1 MTQPRTLSAP
11 QEAILEAGI
20 SNPDPA
26 AYTMVNAIIVD
37 GAPAKALRQAATDTA
52 ARHDALHW
60 SLNLDDRYRISA
72 RAGLGPAL
80 VPAEETD
87 LRYLDPADAIAAV
100 EAWMATQRA
109 AAYDLW
115 GSGPRIRF
123 ALFHLP
129 ETPAGPS
136 TVCALMT
143 HHLYTDEHA
152 LQLLWTEVVR
162 RAGTLPISAPISPDL
177 RYSRWAVAS
186 ASAVAATSARTAA
199 VAVAQRCQA
208 HETRPYPEYL
218 ERSPA
223 PNGYGQ
229 QVRALGP
236 VDTADVSARLSVG
249 PAAVYVAAVA
259 QAVAEETGHGRIV
272 LHMPMSLRRT
282 AAEAG
287 IVGCF
292 VASALLPI
300 RVEPTG
306 DRLVQHCQQA
316 LDFASRHAHA
326 RAGLLS
332 RSVGRPQISLAIEQ
346 PTTTRRL
353 GPVTWSSFAAPNA
366 GPKHPLSLQLS
377 ASATDPGRLRASW
390 TSATLTQQQ
399 AIDLL
404 ERTTDHLNRLTAK
417 G

>member
-20 SNPDPA
+20 SHPDPA

-37 GAPAKALRQAATDTA
+37 GVPAKALRQAATGTA

-60 SLNLDDRYRISA
+60 ILNLDDRYRISA
-72 RAGLGPAL
+72 SAGLGPTL
-80 VPAEETD
+80 IPAEETD
-87 LRYLDPADAIAAV
+87 LRSLDPADAIATV

-109 AAYDLW
+109 AAYDIW

-152 LQLLWTEVVR
+152 LQLLWTEIVR
-162 RAGTLPISAPISPDL
+162 RAGTPPISAPTSPDL
-177 RYSRWAVAS
+177 RYGRWAEAS
-186 ASAVAATSARTAA
+186 ISAAAATSARTAA
-199 VAVAQRCQA
+199 EAVAQRCQT

-218 ERSPA
+218 ERLPA

-229 QVRALGP
+229 QARALGP

-259 QAVAEETGHGRIV
+259 QAVAEQTGHGRIV

-292 VASALLPI
+292 VASAPLPI
-300 RVEPTG
+300 RLEPTG

-316 LDFASRHAHA
+316 LNFASRHAHA
-326 RAGLLS
+326 RPGLLS

-346 PTTTRRL
+346 PVTTRRL

-377 ASATDPGRLRASW
+377 ASATGPGRLRASW
-390 TSATLTQQQ
+390 TSASLTQEQ
-399 AIDLL
+399 AVDLL

>member
-1 MTQPRTLSAP
+1 MTQARTLSAP
-11 QEAILEAGI
+11 QEAILEAGT

-26 AYTMVNAIIVD
+26 AYTMVNAITVD
-37 GAPAKALRQAATDTA
+37 GVPTRSLRQAAIDTA

-60 SLNLDDRYRISA
+60 ILDLDDRYRISA

-87 LRYLDPADAIAAV
+87 LRSLAPADAIGTV

-115 GSGPRIRF
+115 GSGPRLR
-123 ALFHLP
+123 FHLFRLP
-129 ETPAGPS
+129 HTPAGPS
-136 TVCALMT
+136 TVCALTT

-152 LQLLWTEVVR
+152 LQLLWTEIVR
-162 RAGTLPISAPISPDL
+162 RASTPTASAPTSPDL
-177 RYSRWAVAS
+177 RYSRWAEDSTSPA
-186 ASAVAATSARTAA
+186 AATSARTAA
-199 VAVAQRCQA
+199 EAVAQRCQA

-218 ERSPA
+218 ERPQA
-223 PNGYGQ
+223 PDSYGQ
-229 QVRALGP
+229 QARALGP
-236 VDTADVSARLSVG
+236 VDTAKVSARLSVG
-249 PAAVYVAAVA
+249 SAAVYVAAVA
-259 QAVAEETGHGRIV
+259 QAVAEQTGHGRIV

-300 RVEPTG
+300 SVEPTG

-326 RAGLLS
+326 RSGLLS
-332 RSVGRPQISLAIEQ
+332 RSLGRPQISLAIEQ
-346 PTTTRRL
+346 PATARRL

-366 GPKHPLSLQLS
+366 GPKYPLSLQLS
-377 ASATDPGRLRASW
+377 SSATGPGRLRASW
-390 TSATLTQQQ
+390 TPATLTQMQ
-399 AIDLL
+399 ASDLL
-404 ERTTDHLNRLTAK
+404 ERTIGHLNRLTAK

>member
-1 MTQPRTLSAP
+1 MIQPRTLSAP

-37 GAPAKALRQAATDTA
+37 GVPAKALRQAATDTA

-72 RAGLGPAL
+72 SAGLGPAL
-80 VPAEETD
+80 VPVEETD
-87 LRYLDPADAIAAV
+87 LRSLDSADAIATV

-115 GSGPRIRF
+115 SSGPRIRF

-129 ETPAGPS
+129 ETPAGPR
-136 TVCALMT
+136 TVCALTT

-152 LQLLWTEVVR
+152 LHLLWTEILR
-162 RAGTLPISAPISPDL
+162 RAGNPPISTPPSPDL
-177 RYSRWAVAS
+177 RYSRWAEAS
-186 ASAVAATSARTAA
+186 ASPAAATSARTAA
-199 VAVAQRCQA
+199 EAVAQRCQA

-218 ERSPA
+218 ERP
-223 PNGYGQ
+223 PTQNGYGQ
-229 QVRALGP
+229 QDRALDP
-236 VDTADVSARLSVG
+236 VDTANVSARLSVG
-249 PAAVYVAAVA
+249 PAALYVAAVA
-259 QAVAEETGHGRIV
+259 QAVAEQTGHGRIV

-300 RVEPTG
+300 RVEPTS

-326 RAGLLS
+326 QPGLLS

-346 PTTTRRL
+346 PATTRRL

-377 ASATDPGRLRASW
+377 ASATGPGRLRASW
-390 TSATLTQQQ
+390 TSAPLTQEQ

-404 ERTTDHLNRLTAK
+404 ERTTDHLNHLTAK

>member
-11 QEAILEAGI
+11 QEAILEADI

-37 GAPAKALRQAATDTA
+37 GVPAKALRQAATDTA

-60 SLNLDDRYRISA
+60 ILNLDDRYRISA
-72 RAGLGPAL
+72 SAGLGPAL
-80 VPAEETD
+80 VPVEETD
-87 LRYLDPADAIAAV
+87 LRSLDPADATATV
-100 EAWMATQRA
+100 EAWIATQRA

-136 TVCALMT
+136 TVCALTT

-152 LQLLWTEVVR
+152 LQLLWTEVLR
-162 RAGTLPISAPISPDL
+162 RASTLPISAPTSPDL
-177 RYSRWAVAS
+177 RYSRWAEAS
-186 ASAVAATSARTAA
+186 TSAAAATSARTAA
-199 VAVAQRCQA
+199 EAVAQRCQA
-208 HETRPYPEYL
+208 HETRPYPENL
-218 ERSPA
+218 ERPPD

-229 QVRALGP
+229 QARALGP
-236 VDTADVSARLSVG
+236 IDTAAVSARLSVG

-259 QAVAEETGHGRIV
+259 QAVAEQTGHGRIV

-300 RVEPTG
+300 RVELTG

-316 LDFASRHAHA
+316 LDFASGHAHA
-326 RAGLLS
+326 RPGLLS

-346 PTTTRRL
+346 PATTRRL

-377 ASATDPGRLRASW
+377 ASASGPGRLRASW
-390 TSATLTQQQ
+390 TSATLTQEQ
-399 AIDLL
+399 AVDLL
-404 ERTTDHLNRLTAK
+404 KRTTDHLNRLTAK

>member
-1 MTQPRTLSAP
+1 MTQSRTLSAP
-11 QEAILEAGI
+11 QQAILEAGT

-26 AYTMVNAIIVD
+26 AYTMVNAITVD
-37 GAPAKALRQAATDTA
+37 GVLTRSLRQAATDTA

-60 SLNLDDRYRISA
+60 TLNLDDRYRISA
-72 RAGLGPAL
+72 SAGPSPAL
-80 VPAEETD
+80 VPTEETD
-87 LRYLDPADAIAAV
+87 LRSLDPADAIGTV
-100 EAWMATQRA
+100 EAWMTTQRA

-115 GSGPRIRF
+115 DDGPRLR
-123 ALFHLP
+123 FHLFRLP
-129 ETPAGPS
+129 DTPTGPS
-136 TVCALMT
+136 TVCALTT

-152 LQLLWTEVVR
+152 LQLLWTEIVR
-162 RAGTLPISAPISPDL
+162 RASTPPISAPTSPDL
-177 RYSRWAVAS
+177 RYSRWAEAS
-186 ASAVAATSARTAA
+186 TGAAAATSARTAA
-199 VAVAQRCQA
+199 EAVAQRCQA
-208 HETRPYPEYL
+208 HETRPYPGYL
-218 ERSPA
+218 ERPPA

-229 QVRALGP
+229 QARALGP

-259 QAVAEETGHGRIV
+259 QAVAEQTGHGRIV

-292 VASALLPI
+292 VASAPLPI

-306 DRLVQHCQQA
+306 DRLVQHCQRA
-316 LDFASRHAHA
+316 LNFASRHAHA
-326 RAGLLS
+326 RPGLLS

-346 PTTTRRL
+346 PATTRRL
-353 GPVTWSSFAAPNA
+353 GPVTWNSFAAPNA

-377 ASATDPGRLRASW
+377 ASATGPGRLRASW
-390 TSATLTQQQ
+390 TSATLTQEQ

>member
-1 MTQPRTLSAP
+1 MTQQRTLSAP

-20 SNPDPA
+20 SHPDPA

-37 GAPAKALRQAATDTA
+37 GVPAKALRQAATDTA

-60 SLNLDDRYRISA
+60 ILNLDDRYRISA
-72 RAGLGPAL
+72 SAGLCPAL

-87 LRYLDPADAIAAV
+87 LRSLDPADAIATV
-100 EAWMATQRA
+100 EAWMAAQRA

-115 GSGPRIRF
+115 SSGPRIRF

-129 ETPAGPS
+129 DTPAGPS
-136 TVCALMT
+136 TVCALTT

-152 LQLLWTEVVR
+152 LQLLWTEIVR
-162 RAGTLPISAPISPDL
+162 RASTPPISTPPSPDL
-177 RYSRWAVAS
+177 RYSRWAEAS
-186 ASAVAATSARTAA
+186 TSPTAATSARTAA
-199 VAVAQRCQA
+199 EAVAQRCQP
-208 HETRPYPEYL
+208 HETSPYPEYL
-218 ERSPA
+218 ERPPA
-223 PNGYGQ
+223 PYAYGQ
-229 QVRALGP
+229 QTRALGP
-236 VDTADVSARLSVG
+236 VDTAKVSARLSVG
-249 PAAVYVAAVA
+249 PTAVYVAAVA

-326 RAGLLS
+326 RPGLLS

-346 PTTTRRL
+346 PATARRL
-353 GPVTWSSFAAPNA
+353 GPVTWSNFAAPNA

-377 ASATDPGRLRASW
+377 ASATGAGRLRASW
-390 TSATLTQQQ
+390 TPATLTQKQSNE
-399 AIDLL
+399 LL

>member
-1 MTQPRTLSAP
+1 MTQQRTLSAP
-11 QEAILEAGI
+11 QQAILEAGVI
-20 SNPDPA
+20 NPDPA

-37 GAPAKALRQAATDTA
+37 GVPARSLRQAATDTA

-60 SLNLDDRYRISA
+60 ILDLDDYYRISA
-72 RAGLGPAL
+72 SAGLGPAL

-87 LRYLDPADAIAAV
+87 LRSLAPAGANGTV

-115 GSGPRIRF
+115 GSGPR
-123 ALFHLP
+123 LGFHLFRLP
-129 ETPAGPS
+129 DTPAGPS
-136 TVCALMT
+136 TVCALTT

-152 LQLLWTEVVR
+152 LQLLWTEIVR
-162 RAGTLPISAPISPDL
+162 RASAPPVSAPNSPDL
-177 RYSRWAVAS
+177 RYSRWAAAS
-186 ASAVAATSARTAA
+186 TSTAAATSARTAA
-199 VAVAQRCQA
+199 EAVAQRCEA
-208 HETRPYPEYL
+208 HETRPYREYL
-218 ERSPA
+218 ERPPA
-223 PNGYGQ
+223 PDAYGQ
-229 QVRALGP
+229 QARTLGP
-236 VDTADVSARLSVG
+236 VDTAEVSARVSVG

-259 QAVAEETGHGRIV
+259 QAVAEQTGHGRIV

-306 DRLVQHCQQA
+306 DRLVQRCQQA

-326 RAGLLS
+326 RPGLLS

-346 PTTTRRL
+346 PGTARRL
-353 GPVTWSSFAAPNA
+353 GPVTWSRFAAPDA

-377 ASATDPGRLRASW
+377 ASATGPGRLRASW
-390 TSATLTQQQ
+390 TPATLTQEQ
-399 AIDLL
+399 ASDLL
-404 ERTTDHLNRLTAK
+404 ERATDHLNRLTAK

>member
-11 QEAILEAGI
+11 QEAILEADI
-20 SNPDPA
+20 SNADPA

-37 GAPAKALRQAATDTA
+37 GVPAKALRQAATDTA

-60 SLNLDDRYRISA
+60 ILNLDDRYHISA
-72 RAGLGPAL
+72 SAGLGPAL
-80 VPAEETD
+80 VPVEETD
-87 LRYLDPADAIAAV
+87 LRSLDPADAIATV

-115 GSGPRIRF
+115 GRGPRIRF

-136 TVCALMT
+136 TVCALTT

-152 LQLLWTEVVR
+152 LQLLWTEIVR
-162 RAGTLPISAPISPDL
+162 RAGNPPSSTPPSPDL
-177 RYSRWAVAS
+177 RYSRWAEAS
-186 ASAVAATSARTAA
+186 TSPAAATSARTAA
-199 VAVAQRCQA
+199 ETVAQRCQA
-208 HETRPYPEYL
+208 HETRPYTEYL
-218 ERSPA
+218 ERPPT

-229 QVRALGP
+229 QARVLGP
-236 VDTADVSARLSVG
+236 IDTADVSARLSVG

-259 QAVAEETGHGRIV
+259 QAVAEQTGHGRIV

-292 VASALLPI
+292 VASAPLPI

-326 RAGLLS
+326 RPGLLS

-346 PTTTRRL
+346 PATTRRL

-377 ASATDPGRLRASW
+377 ASATGPGRLRASW
-390 TSATLTQQQ
+390 TSATLTQEQ
-399 AIDLL
+399 AIDLQ
-404 ERTTDHLNRLTAK
+404 ERTTDHLKRLTAK